1 MIWVRRTA
9 IVVAAVALMFLGLV
23 GSTSSVLHFSGRGIV
38 VGGLAPCDALGASN
52 GPRYAAGTVTVLRGQ
67 VSWRNAGAGN
77 IEAIFPTTVASHQEV
92 GANGL
97 YWFVLGPG
105 DYVLVGRYSSSGA
118 SVSPWAE
125 VSVRPG
131 LLAHVDVPDM
141 CI

>member
-1 MIWVRRTA
+1 
-9 IVVAAVALMFLGLV
+9 VASRLATRLG
-23 GSTSSVLHFSGRGIV
+23 HRM
-38 VGGLAPCDALGASN
+38 GLDTRPARC
-52 GPRYAAGTVTVLRGQ
+52 VLRGQ

-77 IEAIFPTTVASHQEV
+77 MEAIFPTTVASHQKV

-105 DYVLVGRYSSSGA
+105 DYVLVGRYSPDGA

-131 LLAHVDVPDM
+131 LFAHVDVPDM